1 VSSFLTAHQHIIG
14 HFSAITWY
22 VRMGVMRLDFRSKRV
37 LDLLEPGN
45 LRLGQIVIERCSS
58 QDWSEQWRWRW
69 WKLFWYRGMDG
80 YSEADEYGN
89 SKIWRQMRSRQK
101 KIL

>member
-1 VSSFLTAHQHIIG
+1 MVCKDGSDETGFG
-14 HFSAITWY
+14 
-22 VRMGVMRLDFRSKRV
+22 SKRV

-101 KIL
+101 KNTLDHLQ